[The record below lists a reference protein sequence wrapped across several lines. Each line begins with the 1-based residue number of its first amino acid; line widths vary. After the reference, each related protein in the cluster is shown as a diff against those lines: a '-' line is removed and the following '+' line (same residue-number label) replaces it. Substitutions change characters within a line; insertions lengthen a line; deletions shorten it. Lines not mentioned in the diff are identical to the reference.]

1 MSTEMTV
8 TRAIATQKAL
18 TARIADAVNNLT
30 LVVPTRGEGDYRE
43 VEGFKGTI
51 AECEEKIKAAWQRYE
66 DYVALRNDI
75 RAALVKSNAT
85 TTITICGKQMT
96 IVEALDFRNTI
107 GERQALLKRLKANLT
122 QVTNHYDNQ
131 FNQHQAALGNIRNE
145 ALNSNKKIDENF
157 EAMFITPR
165 NQTHKPDILNPLNVA
180 DIIEKMEKEISDFA
194 LNVDYALSE
203 SNAVTK
209 IKVENRGNLLV

>member
-18 TARIADAVNNLT
+18 TSRIAEVVMQLT

-43 VEGFKGTI
+43 VEGYKGTI
-51 AECEEKIKAAWQRYE
+51 ADCEEKIKAAWQRYE
-66 DYVALRNDI
+66 DYVALRDDI
-75 RAALVKSNAT
+75 RAKLVQSNAV

-96 IVEALDFRNTI
+96 IVEALDYRNSI
-107 GERQALLKRLKANLT
+107 SERQNLVKRLKANLT

-131 FNQHQAALGNIRNE
+131 FNQHQQALANIRNE
-145 ALNSNKKIDENF
+145 ALNSGKKIDENF

-165 NQTHKPDILNPLNVA
+165 NQTHKPDILNPLDVSS
-180 DIIEKMEKEISDFA
+180 IIEKMEKEISDFA